1 LPFFVPVSAL
11 KIKIILII
19 MLKIYK
25 LLLAIVLPFI
35 LVQTVAAQSVKIS
48 GVVTAKSDGLPLPGV
63 SVSVKGKTT
72 GAQTNVDGRFT
83 INANMNDVLRIS
95 YIGFTTQEVPV
106 TQNSSTLNIVL
117 VEAPNS
123 LNEVVITALNI
134 SKDKKSLG
142 YSVQGLKSKDISEAK
157 ETNFVNALAGKIAGV
172 QVTNSQGDMGSS
184 RIVIRGE
191 TSISGNN
198 QPLFVVD
205 GVIVDNSQFLGT
217 NGSRDFS
224 NAISDLNS
232 EDIESVSVLKG
243 PNAAALYGSRAA
255 AGVILIRTKTGKGA
269 KGLGVTINSNTSFSN
284 VQILPDYQNQYG
296 QGSNG
301 KFSYVD
307 GKGGG
312 VNDGVDE
319 SWGPALDGS
328 LIPQF
333 YSNGQAVPFVAHP
346 NNVKDFFKTG
356 VTLNNGIAIASSSDK
371 SDFRL
376 SYNNLHQTG
385 IVPNTSQGRNSFA
398 LNSSYRINPKLTVN
412 TIVDYSK
419 DDADNLPGTYGKRA
433 TSTMLQ
439 FTWFG
444 RQVDINQLKNYKDAN
459 GNTFNWNN
467 NYYSNPYWLAYENT
481 VGQHKNHLIGSIE
494 LNYKIIDGL
503 SANFRTGTD
512 YYNDRRKIKVAYG
525 TNGTPF
531 GSYEEDA
538 YGVNENNTEARL
550 QYTRKLNND
559 FSLDVFGGGN
569 IAVRTTERND
579 QVAPKL
585 AVAGLYTLSNS
596 RDPLVSTNEY
606 GKLKTY
612 SYFGSAQLGFRNY
625 AFINFTTRNDWSSSL
640 PADALSYFYPSVN
653 GSLIL
658 SEALGIKSD
667 VLTYAKLRGGWSKVG
682 KATDPYQLIN
692 VFTSS
697 TLFNGNPQLSSPAID
712 LNNHL
717 KPETTTSAE
726 AGFELGFFHDR
737 IHLDVSGYNTNSTNQ
752 ILTVQVS
759 SAVGYNYK
767 VINGGRINNKGIE
780 VQLGL
785 TPIKSKGFTWDIT
798 TNYSLNR
805 SKVVSLDAEGRLENV
820 PLGSDRTVQVLAA
833 RGLAYG
839 TLYGTAYQRNA
850 SGQII
855 IDGSGIPVFSATKR
869 ALGKYTPNWL
879 GSINNS
885 FSYKGIN
892 LSFLVD
898 ARFGGSIYSN
908 TNRTGTYTGVLAST
922 LPGRGAANGGLS
934 YYYPDNKPTNPAV
947 QVTGAAPA
955 GVTVYN
961 DGMIFKGV
969 KADGSPNTTIIPA
982 QSYYK
987 GFTNIDE
994 AFVYDASYVKLREV
1008 KLGYSLPAKWV
1019 NKIGFQGAT
1028 FSVVGRNLWIIHK
1041 NAPNIDPETAFNT
1054 GNGQG
1059 LEDLTLPTVRNI
1071 GFNVNLKF

>member
-1 LPFFVPVSAL
+1 
-11 KIKIILII
+11 

-25 LLLAIVLPFI
+25 VLLAVLLPFI
-35 LVQTVAAQSVKIS
+35 LIQTVAAQSVKIS
-48 GVVTAKSDGLPLPGV
+48 GVITAKADGLPLPGV
-63 SVSVKGKTT
+63 SVSVKGKNT
-72 GAQTNVDGRFT
+72 GGQTDVNGKFVITANV
-83 INANMNDVLRIS
+83 NDVLRVA
-95 YIGFTTQEVPV
+95 YIGYTTQEIAV
-106 TQNSSTLNIVL
+106 TAGTTSLNVVL
-117 VEAPNS
+117 VEQANS
-123 LNEVVITALNI
+123 LNEVVVTALNI

-157 ETNFVNALAGKIAGV
+157 ETNFVNALAGKVAGV

-205 GVIVDNSQFLGT
+205 GVIVDNSQFLGSG
-217 NGSRDFS
+217 GSRDFA

-269 KGLGVTINSNTSFSN
+269 KGLGITINSNTSFSN

-346 NNVKDFFKTG
+346 NNVRDFFRTG
-356 VTLNNGIAIASSSDK
+356 VTLNNGIAIAGSNDK

-398 LNSSYRINPKLTVN
+398 LNSSYRVNSKLTVN
-412 TIVDYSK
+412 TIVNYSK

-444 RQVDINQLKNYKDAN
+444 RQVDISRLKNYKDAN

-467 NYYSNPYWLAYENT
+467 SYYSNPYWLAYENT
-481 VGQHKNHLIGSIE
+481 VGQHKNHLIGSVE

-538 YGVNENNTEARL
+538 YSVNENNTEGRL
-550 QYTRKLNND
+550 QYTKKLSND

-569 IAVRTTERND
+569 IAVRTFEQND

-596 RDPLVSTNEY
+596 RDPLVSSNY
-606 GKLKTY
+606 YSKLKTY
-612 SYFGSAQLGFRNY
+612 SLFGSAQVGFRNY
-625 AFINFTTRNDWSSSL
+625 AFVNVTARNDWSSSL
-640 PADALSYFYPSVN
+640 PADNLSYFYPSVN
-653 GSLIL
+653 GSLVL
-658 SEALGIKSD
+658 SEALDIKSD
-667 VLTYAKLRGGWSKVG
+667 ILTYAKLRGGWSKVG
-682 KATDPYQLIN
+682 KATDPYQLNNAYI
-692 VFTSS
+692 SS
-697 TLFNGNPQLSSPAID
+697 TLFGSNPQQSSPTID
-712 LNNHL
+712 LNDKL

-737 IHLDVSGYNTNSTNQ
+737 LHLDVSAYNTNSTNQ
-752 ILTVQVS
+752 ILTVDVS
-759 SAVGYNYK
+759 PTTGFSQK
-767 VINGGRINNKGIE
+767 VINGGRINNKGLE
-780 VQLGL
+780 VQLGI

-805 SKVVSLDAEGRLENV
+805 SKVVSLDADGRLQSIV
-820 PLGSDRTVQVLAA
+820 LGTDRTVQVLAA
-833 RGLAYG
+833 LGQPYG
-839 TLYGTAYQRNA
+839 TLYGNAYQRNA
-850 SGQII
+850 QGQII
-855 IDGSGIPVFSATKR
+855 IGANGTPVINPTKQY
-869 ALGKYTPNWL
+869 LGKYTPKWQ

-885 FSYKGIN
+885 FTYKGFN

-934 YYYPDNKPTNPAV
+934 YYYPGNNTSAAAV
-947 QVTGAAPA
+947 QVTGAAPN
-955 GVTVYN
+955 GETVYH

-969 KADGSPNTTIIPA
+969 KADGSPNTTILPA

-987 GFTNIDE
+987 GFTNVDE
-994 AFVYDASYVKLREV
+994 AFVYDASYIKLREV
-1008 KLGYSLPAKWV
+1008 KLGYSLPAKWI

-1041 NAPNIDPETAFNT
+1041 NAPNIDPETAFNS

>member
-1 LPFFVPVSAL
+1 
-11 KIKIILII
+11 

-25 LLLAIVLPFI
+25 LLLAIILPFI
-35 LVQTVAAQSVKIS
+35 LVQTVAGQSVKIS

-72 GAQTNVDGRFT
+72 GAQTNVDGKFI
-83 INANMNDVLRIS
+83 INANVNDVLRVS
-95 YIGFTTQEVPV
+95 YIGFTTQEIPI
-106 TQNSSTLNIVL
+106 TQGITTLNVVL

-142 YSVQGLKSKDISEAK
+142 YAVQGLKSKDISEAK

-191 TSISGNN
+191 TSITKDN

-205 GVIVDNSQFLGT
+205 GVIVDNTQFLGSG
-217 NGSRDFS
+217 GSRDFA
-224 NAISDLNS
+224 NALSDLNS
-232 EDIESVSVLKG
+232 EDIESLSVLKG

-284 VQILPDYQNQYG
+284 VQVLPKYQNEYG

-333 YSNGQAVPFVAHP
+333 YSNGQPVPFIAHP
-346 NNVKDFFKTG
+346 DNVKDFFRTG
-356 VTLNNGIAIASSSDK
+356 VTLNNGIALAGSNEK
-371 SDFRL
+371 SDFRV

-398 LNSSYRINPKLTVN
+398 LNSSYRFNPKLTVN
-412 TIVDYSK
+412 TTVNYIK
-419 DDADNLPGTYGKRA
+419 DDADNLPGAYGKRA

-444 RQVDINQLKNYKDAN
+444 RQVDINKLKNYKDAN

-467 NYYSNPYWLAYENT
+467 SYYSNPYWLAYENT
-481 VGQHKNHLIGSIE
+481 VGQHKNHLIGSVE

-503 SANFRTGTD
+503 TANFRTGTD

-538 YGVNENNTEARL
+538 YSVNENNTEGRL
-550 QYTRKLNND
+550 QYTKKLSND
-559 FSLDVFGGGN
+559 FSLDAFVGGN
-569 IAVRTTERND
+569 ISVKTIEQND
-579 QVAPKL
+579 QLAPKL
-585 AVAGLYTLSNS
+585 AIPGLYNMSNS
-596 RDPLVSTNEY
+596 RDPLVSTNLY
-606 GKLKTY
+606 SKLKTN
-612 SYFGSAQLGFRNY
+612 SVFGSAQVGFRNY
-625 AFINFTTRNDWSSSL
+625 AFVNVTARNDWSSSL
-640 PADALSYFYPSVN
+640 PIDNMSYFYPSVN

-682 KATDPYQLIN
+682 KATDPYQLRN
-692 VFTSS
+692 VFASS
-697 TLFNGNPQLSSPAID
+697 ILFNANPQQSLPATD
-712 LNNHL
+712 ANNTL
-717 KPETTTSAE
+717 KPESTTSAE
-726 AGFELGFFHDR
+726 AGFELGFFQDR
-737 IHLDVSGYNTNSTNQ
+737 LHLDVSAYNTNSTNQ
-752 ILTVQVS
+752 ILAVQVS
-759 SAVGYNYK
+759 SATGFGQK
-767 VINGGRINNKGIE
+767 IINGGRLNNKGLEI
-780 VQLGL
+780 QLGI
-785 TPIKSKGFTWDIT
+785 TPIKSKEFTWDIT

-805 SKVVSLDAEGRLENV
+805 SKVASLDAEGRLQSL
-820 PLGSDRTVQVLAA
+820 PIGSDRTVQVLAA
-833 RGLAYG
+833 LGQPYG
-839 TLYGTAYQRNA
+839 ALYGTAYTRNA

-855 IDGSGIPVFSATKR
+855 IDANGTPVFNTTKR
-869 ALGKYTPNWL
+869 YLGKFTPNWL

-885 FSYKGIN
+885 FTYKGIN

-934 YYYPDNKPTNPAV
+934 YYYPDNKTTNPAV

-994 AFVYDASYVKLREV
+994 AFVYDASYIKLREV

-1041 NAPNIDPETAFNT
+1041 NAPNIDPETAFNA

>member
-1 LPFFVPVSAL
+1 MLKNYKFLLAILLPFF
-11 KIKIILII
+11 LI
-19 MLKIYK
+19 
-25 LLLAIVLPFI
+25 
-35 LVQTVAAQSVKIS
+35 QTVAAQSVKIS
-48 GVVTAKSDGLPLPGV
+48 GTVTAKSDGLPLPGV
-63 SVSVKGKTT
+63 SVAVKGTT
-72 GAQTNVDGRFT
+72 NGAQTDTNGKFSL
-83 INANMNDVLRIS
+83 NANINDVLKVS
-95 YIGFTTQEVPV
+95 YLGFATQEITVKQAE
-106 TQNSSTLNIVL
+106 TNLQIVL
-117 VEAPNS
+117 QDAPNS

-134 SKDKKSLG
+134 SKDKKTLG

-157 ETNFVNALAGKIAGV
+157 ETNLVNALAGKIAGV

-184 RIVIRGE
+184 RIIIRGE
-191 TSISGNN
+191 TSIGNNN

-217 NGSRDFS
+217 NGSRDFA
-224 NAISDLNS
+224 NAIADLNS

-243 PNAAALYGSRAA
+243 PNAAALYGYRAA
-255 AGVILIRTKTGKGA
+255 AGVILIKTKTGKGT
-269 KGLGVTINSNTSFSN
+269 KGLGVTINSNTSFSTVN
-284 VQILPDYQNQYG
+284 ILPDYQNEYG

-346 NNVKDFFKTG
+346 DNVKNFFNTG
-356 VTLNNGIAIASSSDK
+356 VTLNNGVALAGSSDK
-371 SDFRL
+371 ADYRL

-385 IVPNTSQGRNSFA
+385 IVPNTSQGRNSFL
-398 LNSSYRINPKLTVN
+398 LNSTFKLSPKLTVT
-412 TIVDYSK
+412 TIANYIK
-419 DDADNLPGTYGKRA
+419 DDADNLPGAGGRRA

-444 RQVDINQLKNYKDAN
+444 RQVDISQLKNYKDAN

-467 NYYSNPYWLAYENT
+467 SYYSNPYWLAYENT
-481 VGQHKNHLIGSIE
+481 VGQHKNRIIGSVE
-494 LNYKIIDGL
+494 LNYKIIEGL

-538 YGVNENNTEARL
+538 YTVNETNTEARL
-550 QYTRKLNND
+550 QYTKKLNND
-559 FSLDVFGGGN
+559 FSLDVLGGGN
-569 IAVRTTERND
+569 ISTILNEQND

-596 RDPLVSTNEY
+596 RDPLVSSNYY

-612 SYFGSAQLGFRNY
+612 SYFASAQIGFKNY
-625 AFINFTTRNDWSSSL
+625 AFINLTGRNDWSSTL
-640 PADALSYFYPSVN
+640 PAANLSYFYPSVN

-658 SEALGIKSD
+658 SEALDIKSD
-667 VLTYAKLRGGWSKVG
+667 ILTYAKLRGGWSKVG
-682 KATDPYQLIN
+682 KATTPYQLIN
-692 VFTSS
+692 YYNFTAPFGS
-697 TLFNGNPQLSSPAID
+697 NPQQSLGTVD
-712 LNNHL
+712 LNSKL

-726 AGFELGFFHDR
+726 AGFELGFFQDR
-737 IHLDVSGYNTNSTNQ
+737 VHLDVSAYNTNSINQ
-752 ILTVQVS
+752 IVTVDVS
-759 SAVGYNYK
+759 PSTGYSQK
-767 VINGGRINNKGIE
+767 LINGGSINNKGIE

-785 TPIKSKGFTWDIT
+785 TPVKSKEFTWNIT

-805 SKVVSLDAEGRLENV
+805 SKVVKLDDEGRLQSII
-820 PLGSDRTVQVLAA
+820 LGSDRTVQVLAA
-833 RGLAYG
+833 LGQPYG
-839 TLYGTAYQRNA
+839 TLYGNAYTRDA
-850 SGQII
+850 SGQIVI
-855 IDGSGIPVFSATKR
+855 GANGTPVINPTKQY
-869 ALGKYTPNWL
+869 LGKFTPNWL

-885 FSYKGIN
+885 FTYKRIN
-892 LSFLVD
+892 LGFLVD

-922 LPGRGAANGGLS
+922 LPGRGAANGGIS
-934 YYYPDNKPTNPAV
+934 YYYPGNNASAGAV
-947 QVTGAAPA
+947 QVSGSAPA

-969 KADGSPNTTIIPA
+969 KADGTANTTILPA

-987 GFTNIDE
+987 GFTNVDE
-994 AFVYDASYVKLREV
+994 AFVYDASYIKLREV
-1008 KLGYSLPAKWV
+1008 KLGYTFPSNWV
-1019 NKIGFQGAT
+1019 KSVGLQSAT
-1028 FSVVGRNLWIIHK
+1028 LSVVGRNLWIIHK
-1041 NAPNIDPETAFNT
+1041 NAPNIDPETAFNN

-1071 GFNVNLKF
+1071 GFNINLKF

>member
-1 LPFFVPVSAL
+1 
-11 KIKIILII
+11 
-19 MLKIYK
+19 
-25 LLLAIVLPFI
+25 
-35 LVQTVAAQSVKIS
+35 
-48 GVVTAKSDGLPLPGV
+48 
-63 SVSVKGKTT
+63 
-72 GAQTNVDGRFT
+72 
-83 INANMNDVLRIS
+83 
-95 YIGFTTQEVPV
+95 
-106 TQNSSTLNIVL
+106 
-117 VEAPNS
+117 
-123 LNEVVITALNI
+123 
-134 SKDKKSLG
+134 
-142 YSVQGLKSKDISEAK
+142 
-157 ETNFVNALAGKIAGV
+157 
-172 QVTNSQGDMGSS
+172 
-184 RIVIRGE
+184 
-191 TSISGNN
+191 
-198 QPLFVVD
+198 
-205 GVIVDNSQFLGT
+205 
-217 NGSRDFS
+217 
-224 NAISDLNS
+224 
-232 EDIESVSVLKG
+232 
-243 PNAAALYGSRAA
+243 
-255 AGVILIRTKTGKGA
+255 
-269 KGLGVTINSNTSFSN
+269 
-284 VQILPDYQNQYG
+284 
-296 QGSNG
+296 
-301 KFSYVD
+301 
-307 GKGGG
+307 
-312 VNDGVDE
+312 
-319 SWGPALDGS
+319 
-328 LIPQF
+328 
-333 YSNGQAVPFVAHP
+333 
-346 NNVKDFFKTG
+346 
-356 VTLNNGIAIASSSDK
+356 
-371 SDFRL
+371 
-376 SYNNLHQTG
+376 
-385 IVPNTSQGRNSFA
+385 
-398 LNSSYRINPKLTVN
+398 
-412 TIVDYSK
+412 
-419 DDADNLPGTYGKRA
+419 
-433 TSTMLQ
+433 
-439 FTWFG
+439 
-444 RQVDINQLKNYKDAN
+444 
-459 GNTFNWNN
+459 
-467 NYYSNPYWLAYENT
+467 
-481 VGQHKNHLIGSIE
+481 
-494 LNYKIIDGL
+494 
-503 SANFRTGTD
+503 
-512 YYNDRRKIKVAYG
+512 
-525 TNGTPF
+525 
-531 GSYEEDA
+531 
-538 YGVNENNTEARL
+538 
-550 QYTRKLNND
+550 
-559 FSLDVFGGGN
+559 
-569 IAVRTTERND
+569 
-579 QVAPKL
+579 
-585 AVAGLYTLSNS
+585 
-596 RDPLVSTNEY
+596 
-606 GKLKTY
+606 
-612 SYFGSAQLGFRNY
+612 
-625 AFINFTTRNDWSSSL
+625 
-640 PADALSYFYPSVN
+640 
-653 GSLIL
+653 
-658 SEALGIKSD
+658 

-767 VINGGRINNKGIE
+767 VINGGRINNKGLE

>member
-1 LPFFVPVSAL
+1 
-11 KIKIILII
+11 

-25 LLLAIVLPFI
+25 VLLAVLLPFI
-35 LVQTVAAQSVKIS
+35 LIQTVAAQSVKIS
-48 GVVTAKSDGLPLPGV
+48 GVVTAKADGLPLPGV
-63 SVSVKGKTT
+63 SVSVKGKNT
-72 GAQTNVDGRFT
+72 GGQTDVNGKFSVTANV
-83 INANMNDVLRIS
+83 NDVLRVA
-95 YIGFTTQEVPV
+95 YIGYTTQEIPV
-106 TQNSSTLNIVL
+106 TSGTASLNVVL
-117 VEAPNS
+117 IEQPNA
-123 LNEVVITALNI
+123 LNEVVVTALNI

-191 TSISGNN
+191 TSISKDN

-205 GVIVDNSQFLGT
+205 GVIVDNSQILGT
-217 NGSRDFS
+217 NGSRDFA
-224 NAISDLNS
+224 NALSDLNS

-255 AGVILIRTKTGKGA
+255 AGVVLIRTKTGKGA
-269 KGLGVTINSNTSFSN
+269 KGLGVTVNSNTSFAN
-284 VQILPDYQNQYG
+284 VNILPDYQNQYG

-333 YSNGQAVPFVAHP
+333 NSNGQAVPFVAHP
-346 NNVKDFFKTG
+346 NNVRDFFKTG
-356 VTLNNGIAIASSSDK
+356 VTLNNGVAIASSTEK
-371 SDFRL
+371 SDFRV

-398 LNSSYRINPKLTVN
+398 FNSSYRINNKLTVN
-412 TIVDYSK
+412 TIVNYIK

-444 RQVDINQLKNYKDAN
+444 RQVDISQLKNYKDAN

-467 NYYSNPYWLAYENT
+467 SYYSNPYWLAYENT

-512 YYNDRRKIKVAYG
+512 YYNDRRKIKVAFG

-538 YGVNENNTEARL
+538 YAVNENNTEARL
-550 QYTRKLNND
+550 QYTKKLNND

-569 IAVRTTERND
+569 IAVKTIEQND
-579 QVAPKL
+579 QIAPKL
-585 AVAGLYTLSNS
+585 AVAGLYTLTNS
-596 RDPLVSTNEY
+596 RDPLVSSNNY
-606 GKLKTY
+606 DKVKTY
-612 SYFGSAQLGFRNY
+612 SYFASAQVGFRNY
-625 AFINFTTRNDWSSSL
+625 AFLNFTTRNDWSSTL
-640 PADALSYFYPSVN
+640 PKDALSYFYPSVN
-653 GSLIL
+653 GSLVL
-658 SEALGIKSD
+658 TEALDIKSD
-667 VLTYAKLRGGWSKVG
+667 ILSYAKVRGGWSKVG
-682 KATDPYQLIN
+682 KPALAYQLKN
-692 VFTSS
+692 LFTTLALFGGYPQQSIS
-697 TLFNGNPQLSSPAID
+697 TVD
-712 LNNHL
+712 LNPNL
-717 KPETTTSAE
+717 KPETTTSGE
-726 AGFELGFFHDR
+726 AGFELGFFNDR
-737 IHLDVSGYNTNSTNQ
+737 IHLDVSAYNTNSVNQ
-752 ILTVQVS
+752 IVTVDVS
-759 SAVGYNYK
+759 PSTGFSQK
-767 VINGGRINNKGIE
+767 LINGGSINNKGIE

-785 TPIKSKGFTWDIT
+785 TPIKSKGFTWDIN

-805 SKVVSLDAEGRLENV
+805 SKVVKLDAEGRLQSIV
-820 PLGSDRTVQVLAA
+820 LGSDRTVQVLAA
-833 RGLAYG
+833 LGQPYG
-839 TLYGTAYQRNA
+839 TLYGNAYQRNPQ
-850 SGQII
+850 GQII
-855 IDGSGIPVFSATKR
+855 IGANGTPVINPTKQY
-869 ALGKYTPNWL
+869 LGKFTPKWL

-885 FSYKGIN
+885 FTYKGIN

-934 YYYPDNKPTNPAV
+934 YYYPGNNTSAAAV

-969 KADGSPNTTIIPA
+969 KADGSPNTTILPA

-987 GFTNIDE
+987 GFTNVDE
-994 AFVYDASYVKLREV
+994 AFVYDASYIKLREV
-1008 KLGYSLPAKWV
+1008 KLGYSLPAKWIK
-1019 NKIGFQGAT
+1019 KIGFQGAT

-1041 NAPNIDPETAFNT
+1041 NVPNIDPETAFNA
-1054 GNGQG
+1054 GNAQG

>member
-1 LPFFVPVSAL
+1 
-11 KIKIILII
+11 
-19 MLKIYK
+19 MLKLYK

-35 LVQTVAAQSVKIS
+35 LTQTVAAQSVKIS

-72 GAQTNVDGRFT
+72 GAQTNVDGKFT
-83 INANMNDVLRIS
+83 ISANVNDVLRIS

-117 VEAPNS
+117 VEAANS

-157 ETNFVNALAGKIAGV
+157 ETNFVNALAGKVAGV

-184 RIVIRGE
+184 RIIIRGE
-191 TSISGNN
+191 TSINKDN

-205 GVIVDNSQFLGT
+205 GVIVDNTQFLGS
-217 NGSRDFS
+217 NGSRDFA
-224 NAISDLNS
+224 NALSDLNS

-255 AGVILIRTKTGKGA
+255 AGVVLIRTKTGKGA
-269 KGLGVTINSNTSFSN
+269 KGLGITINSNTSFAS
-284 VQILPDYQNQYG
+284 VQVLPDYQNQYG

-319 SWGPALDGS
+319 SWGPALDGA

-333 YSNGQAVPFVAHP
+333 NSNGKAVPFVAHP
-346 NNVKDFFKTG
+346 NNVRDFFNTG
-356 VTLNNGIAIASSSDK
+356 VTLNNGIAFAGSNEK
-371 SDFRL
+371 SDFRV

-398 LNSSYRINPKLTVN
+398 LNSSYRFNSKLTVN
-412 TIVDYSK
+412 TTVNYIK
-419 DDADNLPGTYGKRA
+419 DDADNLPGAYGKRA

-444 RQVDINQLKNYKDAN
+444 RQVDISQLKNYKDAN

-467 NYYSNPYWLAYENT
+467 SYYSNPYWLAYENT
-481 VGQHKNHLIGSIE
+481 VGQHKNHLIGSVE
-494 LNYKIIDGL
+494 LNYKIVDGL
-503 SANFRTGTD
+503 SANFRSGTD
-512 YYNDRRKIKVAYG
+512 FYNDRRKIKVAYG

-538 YGVNENNTEARL
+538 YNVNENNTEGRL
-550 QYTRKLNND
+550 QYNKKLNND
-559 FSLDVFGGGN
+559 FSLDAFVGGN
-569 IAVRTTERND
+569 ISVKTIEQND
-579 QVAPKL
+579 QLAPKL
-585 AVAGLYTLSNS
+585 AIPGLYNMSNS
-596 RDPLVSTNEY
+596 RDPLVSTNNY
-606 GKLKTY
+606 YKLKTN
-612 SYFGSAQLGFRNY
+612 SVFGSAQVGFRNY
-625 AFINFTTRNDWSSSL
+625 AFVNVTARNDWSSSL
-640 PADALSYFYPSVN
+640 PIENMSYFYPSVN

-682 KATDPYQLIN
+682 KATDPYSLRNIFALG
-692 VFTSS
+692 VLLGS
-697 TLFNGNPQLSSPAID
+697 NPQQSLPAID
-712 LNNHL
+712 ANNKL
-717 KPETTTSAE
+717 KPESTTSAE
-726 AGFELGFFHDR
+726 AGFELGFFQDR
-737 IHLDVSGYNTNSTNQ
+737 LHLDVSAYNTNSVNQ
-752 ILTVQVS
+752 IIPVQVS
-759 SAVGYNYK
+759 SATGFSQK
-767 VINGGRINNKGIE
+767 IINGGRINNKGIE
-780 VQLGL
+780 VQLGI
-785 TPIKSKGFTWDIT
+785 TPIKSKEFTWDIT

-805 SKVVSLDAEGRLENV
+805 SKVVSLDAEGRLQSL
-820 PLGSDRTVQVLAA
+820 PIGSDRTVQVMAA
-833 RGLAYG
+833 VGQPYG
-839 TLYGTAYQRNA
+839 ALYGTAYQRNA
-850 SGQII
+850 TGQII
-855 IDGSGIPVFSATKR
+855 IDASGIPVLDATKR
-869 ALGKYTPNWL
+869 YLGKFTPNWM

-934 YYYPDNKPTNPAV
+934 YYYPDNKTSNPAV

-955 GVTVYN
+955 GATVYN

-969 KADGSPNTTIIPA
+969 KADGSANNTIIPA

-994 AFVYDASYVKLREV
+994 AFVYDATYIKLREV

-1041 NAPNIDPETAFNT
+1041 NAPNIDPETAFNA

>member
-1 LPFFVPVSAL
+1 
-11 KIKIILII
+11 

-25 LLLAIVLPFI
+25 VLLAVLLPFI
-35 LVQTVAAQSVKIS
+35 LIQTVAAQSVKIS
-48 GVVTAKSDGLPLPGV
+48 GVITAKADGLPLPGV
-63 SVSVKGKTT
+63 SVSVKGKNT
-72 GAQTNVDGRFT
+72 GGQTDVNGKFVITANV
-83 INANMNDVLRIS
+83 NDVLRVA
-95 YIGFTTQEVPV
+95 YIGYTTQEIAV
-106 TQNSSTLNIVL
+106 TAGTTSLNVVL
-117 VEAPNS
+117 VEQANS
-123 LNEVVITALNI
+123 LNEVVVTALNI

-157 ETNFVNALAGKIAGV
+157 ETNFVNALAGKVAGV

-198 QPLFVVD
+198 RPLFVVD
-205 GVIVDNSQFLGT
+205 GVIVDNSQFLGSG
-217 NGSRDFS
+217 GSRDFA

-269 KGLGVTINSNTSFSN
+269 KGLGITINSNTSFSN

-346 NNVKDFFKTG
+346 NNVRDFFSTG
-356 VTLNNGIAIASSSDK
+356 VTLNNGIAIAGSNDK

-398 LNSSYRINPKLTVN
+398 LNSSYRVNSKLTVN
-412 TIVDYSK
+412 TIVNYSK

-444 RQVDINQLKNYKDAN
+444 RQVDISRLKNYKDAN

-467 NYYSNPYWLAYENT
+467 SYYSNPYWLAYENT
-481 VGQHKNHLIGSIE
+481 VGQHKNHLIGSVE

-538 YGVNENNTEARL
+538 YSVNENNTEGRL
-550 QYTRKLNND
+550 QYTKKLSND

-569 IAVRTTERND
+569 IAVRTFEQND

-596 RDPLVSTNEY
+596 RDPLVSSNY
-606 GKLKTY
+606 YSKLKTY
-612 SYFGSAQLGFRNY
+612 SLFGSAQVGFRNY
-625 AFINFTTRNDWSSSL
+625 AFVNVTARNDWSSSL
-640 PADALSYFYPSVN
+640 PADNLSYFYPSVN
-653 GSLIL
+653 GSLVL
-658 SEALGIKSD
+658 SEALDIKSD
-667 VLTYAKLRGGWSKVG
+667 ILTYAKLRGGWSKVG
-682 KATDPYQLIN
+682 KATDPYQLNNAYI
-692 VFTSS
+692 SS
-697 TLFNGNPQLSSPAID
+697 TLFGSNPQQSSPTID
-712 LNNHL
+712 LNDKL

-737 IHLDVSGYNTNSTNQ
+737 LHLDVSAYNTNSTNQ
-752 ILTVQVS
+752 ILTVDVS
-759 SAVGYNYK
+759 PTTGFSQK
-767 VINGGRINNKGIE
+767 VINGGRINNKGLE
-780 VQLGL
+780 VQLGI

-805 SKVVSLDAEGRLENV
+805 SKVVSLDADGRLQSIV
-820 PLGSDRTVQVLAA
+820 LGTDRTVQVLAA
-833 RGLAYG
+833 LGQPYG
-839 TLYGTAYQRNA
+839 TLYGNAYQRNA
-850 SGQII
+850 QGQII
-855 IDGSGIPVFSATKR
+855 IGANGTPVINPTKQY
-869 ALGKYTPNWL
+869 LGKYTPKWQ

-885 FSYKGIN
+885 FTYKGFN

-934 YYYPDNKPTNPAV
+934 YYYPGNNTSAAAV
-947 QVTGAAPA
+947 QVTGAAPN
-955 GVTVYN
+955 GETVYH

-969 KADGSPNTTIIPA
+969 KADGSPNTTILPA

-987 GFTNIDE
+987 GFTNVDE
-994 AFVYDASYVKLREV
+994 AFVYDASYIKLREV
-1008 KLGYSLPAKWV
+1008 KLGYSLPAKWI

-1041 NAPNIDPETAFNT
+1041 NAPNIDPETAFNS